1 MKIECV
7 VGDITK
13 QADCWAIV
21 NAANPMLISG
31 AGVAGAI
38 HKAAGRQLEKAC
50 EEFAPIEVGQ
60 AVVTLGFNLPN
71 FAVIHVLGPKYFQ
84 DPNPA
89 GNLAKAIDSV
99 LEQANKHQFKDI
111 ALPAISTGSYGYPVE
126 EAADIIIGRLTA
138 WTKAYPMLVRLVL
151 FDDSTYVTFNSKI
164 INKNNG
170 G

>member
-13 QADCWAIV
+13 QTDYWAIV

-38 HKAAGRQLEKAC
+38 HKAAGPQLEKAC

-71 FAVIHVLGPKYFQ
+71 FAVIYVLGPKYFH
-84 DPNPA
+84 DAGPE
-89 GNLAKAIDSV
+89 GNLAKDIDSV
-99 LEQANKHQFKDI
+99 LEQANAHQLKDI
-111 ALPAISTGSYGYPVE
+111 ALPAISTGSYGFPVDK
-126 EAADIIIGRLTA
+126 AASIIVSRLKA
-138 WTKAYPMLVRLVL
+138 WEKPCPRLVRLVL
-151 FDDSTYVTFNSKI
+151 FDEKAFAVFNGKV
-164 INKNNG
+164 N
-170 G
+170 

>member
-13 QADCWAIV
+13 QADCDAIV

-38 HKAAGRQLEKAC
+38 HKAAGRQLERAC

-71 FAVIHVLGPKYFQ
+71 SAVILHLGQNIFM
-84 DPNPA
+84 
-89 GNLAKAIDSV
+89 
-99 LEQANKHQFKDI
+99 
-111 ALPAISTGSYGYPVE
+111 T
-126 EAADIIIGRLTA
+126 LTL
-138 WTKAYPMLVRLVL
+138 KQ
-151 FDDSTYVTFNSKI
+151 I
-164 INKNNG
+164 
-170 G
+170 

>member
-13 QADCWAIV
+13 QSDCWAIV

-84 DPNPA
+84 DADPA
-89 GNLAKAIDSV
+89 ANLAKAIDST
-99 LEQANKHQFKDI
+99 LEQANEHQFKDI
-111 ALPAISTGSYGYPVE
+111 ALPAISTGSYGFPVD
-126 EAADIIIGRLTA
+126 EAADIIVSRLNA
-138 WTKAYPMLVRLVL
+138 WEQPYPMLVRLVL
-151 FDDSTYVTFNSKI
+151 FDDKAFATFNNK
-164 INKNNG
+164 INKKG
-170 G
+170 

>member
-13 QADCWAIV
+13 QPDCWAIV

-38 HKAAGRQLEKAC
+38 HKAAGRHLEKAC

-84 DPNPA
+84 DADPE
-89 GNLAKAIDSV
+89 GSLAKAIDSV
-99 LEQANKHQFKDI
+99 LEQANIHQFKDI
-111 ALPAISTGSYGYPVE
+111 ALPAISTGSYGFPLK
-126 EAADIIIGRLTA
+126 EAASIIVSRLKA
-138 WTKAYPMLVRLVL
+138 WEKPCPMLVRLVL
-151 FDDSTYVTFNSKI
+151 FDETAFTIFNSKI
-164 INKNNG
+164 NNG

>member
-1 MKIECV
+1 MKIECI

-13 QADCWAIV
+13 QTDCWVIV

-38 HKAAGRQLEKAC
+38 HKAAGPQLEKAC

-60 AVVTLGFNLPN
+60 AVVTLGYNLPN

-84 DPNPA
+84 DSNPE

-99 LEQANKHQFKDI
+99 LEQANKHQFKNI
-111 ALPAISTGSYGYPVE
+111 ALPAISTGSYGFPMDK
-126 EAADIIIGRLTA
+126 AASIIVGRLKA
-138 WTKAYPMLVRLVL
+138 WEKHCPLITRLVL
-151 FDDSTYVTFNSKI
+151 FDEAAFTAFDSKI
-164 INKNNG
+164 N
-170 G
+170 

>member
-7 VGDITK
+7 IGDITK
-13 QADCWAIV
+13 QVGSWAIV

-38 HKAAGRQLEKAC
+38 HKAAGPQLEKAC

-71 FAVIHVLGPKYFQ
+71 FAVIHVLGPKYFHDT
-84 DPNPA
+84 DPE

-99 LEQANKHQFKDI
+99 LEQANAYKFKDI
-111 ALPAISTGSYGYPVE
+111 ALPAISTGSYGFPIDK
-126 EAADIIIGRLTA
+126 AASIIVGRLKA
-138 WTKAYPMLVRLVL
+138 WKKPCPMLVKLVL
-151 FDDSTYVTFNSKI
+151 FDENALAVFNEENST
-164 INKNNG
+164 
-170 G
+170 

>member
-13 QADCWAIV
+13 QADCDAIV

-38 HKAAGRQLEKAC
+38 HKAAGRQLERAC

-71 FAVIHVLGPKYFQ
+71 SAVIHALGPKYFHDS
-84 DPNPA
+84 DPEA
-89 GNLAKAIDSV
+89 NLAKSIDSV
-99 LEQANKHQFKDI
+99 LEQANTHQFKVI
-111 ALPAISTGSYGYPVE
+111 ALPAISTGSYGFPIDKAALIIVSRLKAWEKQYP
-126 EAADIIIGRLTA
+126 
-138 WTKAYPMLVRLVL
+138 LVTRLVL
-151 FDDSTYVTFNSKI
+151 FDEKALAVFAALTST
-164 INKNNG
+164 
-170 G
+170 